1 MTACFQQVRNMGGRK
16 NDMETG
22 EVTKKEGG
30 GGRQCEGTCVLHRCV
45 CMMDISC
52 VKTKLCETKFF
63 VTKEAK
69 EAVQTKGFQPIA
81 FRCAGKR
88 ASSNRLDKVGE
99 ALVKRL
105 AQAGSLK
112 KQPLSYSNCSSLSA
126 SCSMVLCDGIV
137 CAALCVTQTV

>member
-1 MTACFQQVRNMGGRK
+1 MRMHDGHQL
-16 NDMETG
+16 
-22 EVTKKEGG
+22 
-30 GGRQCEGTCVLHRCV
+30 CE
-45 CMMDISC
+45 
-52 VKTKLCETKFF
+52 TKLCETKFF
-63 VTKEAK
+63 VTKEAE

-81 FRCAGKR
+81 FRCAWKR

-105 AQAGSLK
+105 AKAGSLK
-112 KQPLSYSNCSSLSA
+112 KQPLSYSNCLSLSA